1 MAMTGVGGG
10 KPVVRIWLACLGLLG
25 TLLVAVL
32 SRPAPAP
39 ASAAPSTTPG
49 YWLVASD
56 GGLYNFGTPNYG
68 SERGVKLGGAIV
80 GTAVTPTGLGYW
92 MTGSDG
98 GVFSFGDAQYF
109 GSEGGKWLAKPIVG
123 MASTPSGHGYWLVAS
138 DGGIFSFGDAQ
149 FYGSMGGHP
158 LNQLVVGM
166 ASTPSGHGYWLV
178 ASDGGIFS
186 FGDAQFYGSMG
197 GHPLNQTVV
206 GMAADPDSGGY
217 WLVASDGG
225 IFSFNATFHGSEGG
239 HKLNQPITGMAS
251 LSDGGYWMVARD
263 GGIFSFG
270 NATFL
275 GSTGG
280 HPGPAPIVAMAATPH
295 GYPFPPGSTGYDVS
309 KWQCNPPAGG
319 GTCSLPPN
327 SPIAI
332 VEIAG
337 ATNSYQNPYYT
348 QEAAWAGSSISS
360 YIFMTPLPNPAP
372 PESLPAGCGGNVN
385 CEAYNFG
392 YYWAA
397 HWVSVSRSLG
407 VYPNVWWIDVE
418 PQHSGM
424 PAWPSGTAGQA
435 QNSQEL
441 AGAIEGLRAS
451 SVIPGI
457 YSTNYQW
464 NLITGSTLNYPGIA
478 LWVPGASNIYSGT
491 YSAQNICN
499 NAVPGSYGWE
509 YSPFAGGKTV
519 LVQYGYG
526 SEYTG
531 PPSPYD
537 QDYAC

>member
-1 MAMTGVGGG
+1 MAMRGVGGG
-10 KPVVRIWLACLGLLG
+10 KPLIKIWLASLSLLG
-25 TLLVAVL
+25 ALLLAV
-32 SRPAPAP
+32 SSQPGP
-39 ASAAPSTTPG
+39 ASAASSSTPG

-68 SERGVKLGGAIV
+68 SERGVKLGGPIV
-80 GTAVTPTGLGYW
+80 GSAATPTGLGYW
-92 MTGSDG
+92 MAGSDG
-98 GVFSFGDAQYF
+98 GVFSFGDAQFY

-149 FYGSMGGHP
+149 FHGSMGGHP
-158 LNQLVVGM
+158 LNQPVVGM
-166 ASTPSGHGYWLV
+166 AG
-178 ASDGGIFS
+178 
-186 FGDAQFYGSMG
+186 
-197 GHPLNQTVV
+197 
-206 GMAADPDSGGY
+206 DPDTGGY

-251 LSDGGYWMVARD
+251 LSDGGYWLVARD

-270 NATFL
+270 DAPFL

-280 HPGPAPIVAMAATPH
+280 HPGPAPVVAMTATPH
-295 GYPFPPGSTGYDVS
+295 GYPFQPGSTGYDVS
-309 KWQCNPPAGG
+309 KWQCN
-319 GTCSLPPN
+319 TTTNVCTLPPK
-327 SPIAI
+327 SAISI

-337 ATNSYQNPYYT
+337 ATNNYQNPYYT
-348 QEAAWAGSSISS
+348 QEAAWAGSNISS

-372 PESLPAGCGGNVN
+372 PESQPVGCGGNVN

-392 YYWAA
+392 YSWAV
-397 HWVSVSRSLG
+397 HWVSVSHSLG
-407 VYPNVWWIDVE
+407 VYPNLWWIDVE

-424 PAWPSGTAGQA
+424 PAWPSGTGGQA
-435 QNSQEL
+435 QNSQEM
-441 AGAIEGLRAS
+441 AGAIAGLRAS

-464 NLITGSTLNYPGIA
+464 NVITGSTLNFPGIA

-499 NAVPGSYGWE
+499 NTVPSTYGWE

-537 QDYAC
+537 QDYACPQ